1 MKIGLHI
8 GNFSWPG
15 SPENISAKLK
25 EIAHAADEA
34 GFYSVSVMDHLF
46 QLGDRYGEIHGPWEE
61 PMLEGYSTLSY
72 LAAIT
77 KQIKLGLLV
86 TCPFFRSPG
95 LLVKMVSTLDVLSD
109 GRSLL
114 GIGAG
119 WFEEEAAG
127 LGIPY
132 PESWTER
139 FERLEETLQI
149 IHQVWNGN
157 TSPFEGKHFH
167 LTNPINQ
174 PTPVSQPHP
183 PIIIGGSG
191 EKKTLRLVAQ
201 YANATNLVAGSP
213 CAIESFGVLARQDES
228 YAAWLEQLSP
238 KIQHKLSVLNKHCEA
253 IGRPYDDIEKSIV
266 TYIKVGADGMGQDEI
281 LQLCLDFANL
291 GFQYVIF
298 IISNAYEIKPFEVFG
313 EAIIPQLSE

>member
-15 SPENISAKLK
+15 SPENISTKLT
-25 EIAHAADEA
+25 EIAHAADKA
-34 GFYSVSVMDHLF
+34 GFYSVTLMDHLF

-61 PMLEGYSTLSY
+61 PMLEGYSTISY
-72 LAAIT
+72 LAAKT

-95 LLVKMVSTLDVLSD
+95 LLVKMISTLDVLSG
-109 GRSLL
+109 GRAML

-132 PESWTER
+132 PASWTER
-139 FERLEETLQI
+139 FEKLEETLQI
-149 IHQVWNGN
+149 AHHMWAGN
-157 TSPFEGKHFH
+157 TSSFEGNHFH
-167 LTNPINQ
+167 LANPINQ
-174 PTPVSQPHP
+174 PSPISQPHP

-191 EKKTLRLVAQ
+191 EKKTLRLVAK
-201 YANATNLVAGSP
+201 YADATNLVAGSP
-213 CAIESFGVLARQDES
+213 CASESFGVLAREDDS
-228 YAAWLEQLSP
+228 YASWLGRIGP
-238 KIQHKLSVLNKHCEA
+238 RIQHKLSVLRTHCESV
-253 IGRPYDDIEKSIV
+253 GRPYDEIEKSIV
-266 TYIKVGADGMGQDEI
+266 TYIKVGSDGMNPDEI
-281 LQLCLDFANL
+281 LQLCHDFADL

-298 IISNAYEIKPFEVFG
+298 VISNVHEIKPLELFG
-313 EAIIPQLSE
+313 EAIIPQLV